1 MAKTQSSAVLYRLSA
16 AEDKRKELFSSL
28 GDLDKCDVQ
37 RNHVLVAIYIG
48 GQYYPGTKVLRS
60 DAAIKEDIWQATA
73 GLVVS
78 LGPTAFTMS
87 DNITKDPDAPVIGD
101 WVTFVPGEGRRIQ
114 IRGVNCRVFL
124 DENITMTV
132 ADPECI
138 THT

>member
-28 GDLDKCDVQ
+28 GDLGEFGVQ

-48 GQYYPGTKVLRS
+48 GQYFPGTTILRS
-60 DAAIKEDIWQATA
+60 DTNIQEDIWQATS
-73 GLVVS
+73 GLIVK
-78 LGPTAFTMS
+78 LGPSAFTMS
-87 DNITKDPDAPVIGD
+87 DNKTKDPDAPVVGD
-101 WVTFVPGEGRRIQ
+101 WVTFIPGEGRRIQ

-124 DENITMTV
+124 DENITMKV

-138 THT
+138 TQK